1 MCHVVLLLPL
11 LTLPV
16 FWILPFALALLVY
29 GMLVAVSAIIYWQ
42 IMQAM
47 RRPVQNGAEG
57 MVGEIGVIIE
67 SQEKDLLVCV
77 RSEIWHATCPTYLRK
92 GYRVKAVAVVEHLT
106 LQVQQ
111 LEVKS
116 NDVFFDAAP
125 IPSVANRA
133 KSKMAHWRL
142 PSRWVVQFFSWTGG
156 QPGHCGQLPT
166 QEDRGGRRA

>member
-16 FWILPFALALLVY
+16 FWILPFALALPVY
-29 GMLVAVSAIIYWQ
+29 GMLVVASAIIYWQ

-47 RRPVQNGAEG
+47 RRPVQNGAEA

-77 RSEIWHATCPTYLRK
+77 RSEIWHATCPTSLRQ
-92 GYRVKAVAVVEHLT
+92 GDRVKAVAVAVAEHLT

-111 LEVKS
+111 LDVKS
-116 NDVFFDAAP
+116 NDVFSGAEP
-125 IPSVANRA
+125 ILPVAN
-133 KSKMAHWRL
+133 
-142 PSRWVVQFFSWTGG
+142 
-156 QPGHCGQLPT
+156 
-166 QEDRGGRRA
+166 